1 MITHQRRR
9 SGAPGRSE
17 DSLQRQSPR
26 GPSEAP
32 YVGRTHF
39 EEVRSTYEY
48 RLHKLNTLS
57 G

>member
-1 MITHQRRR
+1 MVKHQRRP

-17 DSLQRQSPR
+17 DSLQGQSPR

-48 RLHKLNTLS
+48 PLQKLNTLS